1 MYFHKLGLKTLIAP
15 QEYPLC
21 VGRRKG
27 TDRYFTSYER
37 SRLKLLAIMLC
48 CRELFLVF
56 SDSVFKICLF
66 FVGIDVPL
74 AIVSVVAALVW
85 SRVPAW

>member
-1 MYFHKLGLKTLIAP
+1 
-15 QEYPLC
+15 
-21 VGRRKG
+21 
-27 TDRYFTSYER
+27 
-37 SRLKLLAIMLC
+37 MLC